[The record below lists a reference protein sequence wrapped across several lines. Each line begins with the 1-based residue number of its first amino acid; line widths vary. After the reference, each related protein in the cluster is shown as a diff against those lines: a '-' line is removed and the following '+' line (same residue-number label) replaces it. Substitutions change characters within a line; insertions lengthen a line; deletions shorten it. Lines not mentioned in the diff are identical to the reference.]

1 MNTDLINLYIDR
13 LLNEVTEGVKSRIL
27 LETQMKYTEM
37 MNAQL
42 QAKIKEL
49 EVQLEKLNN
58 KKSKKEVNT
67 SDEF

>member
-13 LLNEVTEGVKSRIL
+13 LLNEVTEGVKSRVL

>member
-13 LLNEVTEGVKSRIL
+13 LLNEVSEGVKSRIL

-49 EVQLEKLNN
+49 EVQLEKLNI